1 MSTGEP
7 DRGALNNTSNSRNA
21 PAHGEASDRPIRF
34 RRFRL
39 FPSQRLLLDEQRP
52 LHLSRRTIDLLVL
65 LVRHAGRPVAGA
77 TILAEVWPD
86 LPAEQLTIADHV
98 AALNDCLREAV
109 STAPTPPAPCIET
122 LADGSY
128 RFTARVETGDVTTTD
143 GVVFRGFPLQRPYP
157 LIGSEEAIATLTL
170 RTMDQRLIT
179 VTGPAGIGKTSIAIA
194 VARRAA
200 PCFAD
205 GIGFVDL
212 APLASA
218 DLLPSAI
225 AQVLG
230 VNAVK
235 DNPLDSLVDFL
246 GGKRVLV
253 VLDNCEH
260 LLGAAASAAA
270 FLLRAVEGLH
280 LLATSRAP
288 LRIKGEYLHAIGPM
302 ALPPAESTLT
312 AAEAMQYPAVR
323 LFVERASGSVG
334 SFALTDAE
342 TAAVVDICRRL
353 DGIPLA
359 IELAAARIEHLGV
372 NGLLEQIR
380 AHLLQVTRRTRYSL
394 GRHQALSAALD
405 WSYRLLSTDE
415 QAMLHRL
422 AAFRGRF
429 TLEAAATVAGLPA
442 MGRAETDALVV
453 SLAAKSLLA
462 IEVLDE
468 LIHYHLF
475 ETTREYAFAK
485 LADEADHDETLR
497 RHARHVHRRV
507 LNAEPD
513 WAGMT
518 PASWRASY
526 GLLLDEI
533 RAALD
538 WCFSPDGD
546 ARLGVEISADA
557 APIVEQFS
565 LVAEFRGRLEK
576 AVEVEASLVPR
587 SPVLELRLSSLLGD
601 FTQQSNGD
609 PRIAIGWTRHAL
621 ELAYQV
627 GDPRHLV
634 LPLLGNWV
642 VAMVGGDYPT
652 ALRLGTRLCECG
664 GKLDDPLVSFV
675 GLRSLAQAHHFL
687 AHHATC
693 RSMVAA
699 VLAHPRVKY
708 PLSMLPGPI
717 DVRCSMRILLA
728 RTQWMEGFPEQ
739 ARQTAEESIEYALQ
753 DRNAALCQVLALGVI
768 PVAMWSGDD
777 EGAARHVQWLIAHCT
792 EHQQAYW
799 LSWGHR
805 YAEVLDLRQGRA
817 DSLSAATGIQQDMM
831 FTLSETYPGAETLC
845 RVEDGLVA
853 WCGPEAMRLHGE
865 AVLDNEHGILATAD
879 AEATAETWFRRSMT
893 MATEQS
899 ARSWMLRT
907 AMSQARLRQRQD
919 RNAEGAALLAPVL
932 AGFTEGF
939 DTEDLQRAKTL
950 LTMLAP

>member
-1 MSTGEP
+1 M
-7 DRGALNNTSNSRNA
+7 TSANDA
-21 PAHGEASDRPIRF
+21 AADRPVRF

-52 LHLSRRTIDLLVL
+52 LHLSRRTIDLLIL
-65 LVRHAGRPVAGA
+65 LVRHAGRPVAAA
-77 TILAEVWPD
+77 TALAEVWPD
-86 LPAEQLTIADHV
+86 LPAEQVRIDDHV
-98 AALNDCLREAV
+98 AALNQCLQEDG
-109 STAPTPPAPCIET
+109 PAGPCIET
-122 LADGSY
+122 TGDGSY
-128 RFTARVETGDVTTTD
+128 RFSARVEDGDATLAD

-157 LIGSEEAIATLTL
+157 LIGSEEAIANLTL

-179 VTGPAGIGKTSIAIA
+179 VSGPAGIGKTSIAIA

-205 GIGFVDL
+205 GINFVDL
-212 APLASA
+212 APLS
-218 DLLPSAI
+218 DTTLLPSAI

-235 DNPLDSLVDFL
+235 DNPLESLVDFL
-246 GGKRVLV
+246 RGKRVLI

-260 LLGAAASAAA
+260 LLAASARAAA
-270 FLLRAVEGLH
+270 FLLDAVDGLH

-288 LRIKGEYLHAIGPM
+288 LRIKGEYLHPVGPM
-302 ALPPAESTLT
+302 ELPPPESVLT
-312 AAEAMQYPAVR
+312 ATEALHFPAVR

-334 SFALTDAE
+334 SFALTDAD
-342 TAAVVDICRRL
+342 TTAVVDICRRL

-380 AHLLQVTRRTRYSL
+380 AHLLQVTSRTRYSL

-405 WSYRLLSTDE
+405 WSYRLLPAQE

-429 TLEAAATVAGLPA
+429 TLEAAAIVAGLPV
-442 MGRAETDALVV
+442 MTRQETDALVV

-462 IEVLDE
+462 IEVLDD

-475 ETTREYAFAK
+475 ETTREYAFSK
-485 LADEADHDETLR
+485 LADDPVHEETLQ
-497 RHARHVHRRV
+497 RHARHVHQRV
-507 LNAEPD
+507 MNAEAD
-513 WAGMT
+513 WARMT
-518 PASWRASY
+518 PASWRATY

-565 LVAEFRGRLEK
+565 LVAEFRLRLEK
-576 AVEVEASLVPR
+576 AIEVEATLVPR
-587 SPVLELRLSSLLGD
+587 SPVLELRLSGLLGD
-601 FTQQSNGD
+601 FTQQSNAD
-609 PRIAIGWTRHAL
+609 PQVSITWTRRAL

-652 ALRLGTRLCECG
+652 ALRLGNRLKECG
-664 GKLDDPLVSFV
+664 DVLGDPLVSFV

-699 VLAHPRVKY
+699 VLSHPRVKY

-728 RTQWMEGFPEQ
+728 RTQWIEGFPEQ
-739 ARQTAEESIEYALQ
+739 ARRTAEEAVEYALQ
-753 DRNAALCQVLALGVI
+753 DRNSALCQVLALGVI
-768 PVAMWSGDD
+768 PVAMWRGDD
-777 EGAARHVQWLIAHCT
+777 EWAAQNVRWLIAHCT

-799 LSWGHR
+799 LGWGHL
-805 YAEVLDLRQGRA
+805 YAEVLNMRQGGA
-817 DSLSAATGIQQDMM
+817 GGLSTARGIQQDMM

-865 AVLDNEHGILATAD
+865 AVLDNEHGILSMAD
-879 AEATAETWFRRSMT
+879 AEATAESWFQRSMT
-893 MATEQS
+893 MASQQS

-907 AMSQARLRQRQD
+907 AMSQARLRQRQQRD
-919 RNAEGAALLAPVL
+919 AEGAALLAPVL
-932 AGFTEGF
+932 AGFSEGF
-939 DTEDLQRAKTL
+939 ETEDLQRARAL
-950 LTMLAP
+950 LAMLAP